1 MLFRRPDQ
9 PLHQTQSVKAPTPFS
24 APSRT
29 TTAPPIMPVLLLCC
43 FLTLLA
49 LLPPSTAASNGDFVD
64 PMALG
69 LRGDVD
75 GSKVAALRS
84 NDVTFHNST
93 WCYISVNSLSCNTSS
108 IPTCGCCIPPGL
120 GAADAWSA
128 QTQLDMFG
136 KPVLNYL
143 VSFPKPLSRWF
154 AGLFYYQGEKPVWST
169 SLTYSINS
177 VGEDICFPRILVSSN
192 YTVVTCFIGDCNGP
206 CKLVDGSCSVGSY
219 TFTISN
225 NNTSILIKTSGASLS
240 TDLSTMT
247 VPNPLSIG
255 DPNCLT
261 ISTAEIVEQ
270 QTDTVEVVCN

>member
-9 PLHQTQSVKAPTPFS
+9 PLHQTQSIKARHPRLS
-24 APSRT
+24 AVPVHNQLYSSSDT
-29 TTAPPIMPVLLLCC
+29 IMTALLLRC

-49 LLPPSTAASNGDFVD
+49 LLPPSTAASVGDHLD
-64 PMALG
+64 TSALG
-69 LRGDVD
+69 D
-75 GSKVAALRS
+75 GSKAAALRS

-120 GAADAWSA
+120 SPFSWSA
-128 QTQLDMFG
+128 QTQLDNFG
-136 KPVLNYL
+136 EPILYFTVA
-143 VSFPKPLSRWF
+143 FPRPLYRWF
-154 AGLFYYQGEKPVWST
+154 SGGFYYQGENPVFST

-177 VGEDICFPRILVSSN
+177 VGQDVCFPQILVSSD
-192 YTVVTCFIGDCNGP
+192 YSVITCYLGDCNGP
-206 CKLVDGSCSVGSY
+206 CKLVDGSCTIGSY

-225 NNTSILIKTSGASLS
+225 NNTSILIETNDASLS
-240 TDLSTMT
+240 TDLSTMA
-247 VPNPLSIG
+247 VPNPLVMG

-261 ISTAEIVEQ
+261 ISTAEIIEQ